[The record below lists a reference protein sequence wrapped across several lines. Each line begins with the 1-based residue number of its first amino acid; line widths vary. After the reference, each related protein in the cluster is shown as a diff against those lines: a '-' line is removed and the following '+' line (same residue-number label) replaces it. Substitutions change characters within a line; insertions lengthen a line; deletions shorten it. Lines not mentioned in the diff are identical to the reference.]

1 MSELDNKIETRTIA
15 SLLGLN
21 FFIPN
26 YQRGYRWT
34 SQQVTDLL
42 KDVYEFVKK
51 DRKQDEFYCLQPIV
65 VKKMSPE
72 DLVRNSLDGEWYE
85 VIDGQQRLTT
95 IKIILKY
102 LIKRQ
107 MNEDEREEFKDKK
120 IKIKYATRKD
130 SEKFFDKLGEEEIDA
145 NGNIDYT
152 YITDAYRAVESWFKS
167 LKEHADKRA
176 ICDTF
181 TCEKGVASNLH
192 GTIQVVWYESNEKNP
207 ENVFRRLNIGKIPL
221 TNAELIK
228 ALFLNGSNFKSEKD
242 ADYKNS
248 RYYLK
253 QLEIANMWDKVE
265 YTLHDERFWLFI
277 HQKEYSNPTR
287 IDFIFDLIK
296 DKDVLE
302 VKKLF
307 GDNLD
312 NYEKELG
319 TDSYKTFRYFYFY
332 LTKNMEDKEK
342 LVDDDKEKLINDC
355 WKVVKSIF
363 DVFVEWYND
372 IELYHYVGFLVQCDS
387 KLKIAE
393 LYDEWNS
400 WKCKKDF
407 VGGLK
412 NRINHVIASCRNL
425 DQQYEYSEDT
435 DNDSSD
441 EKKDKYP
448 DKTKVRPLL
457 LLHNIQTVIN
467 QNKNFEGKKEYGL
480 GFYYKFPFHLY
491 ALENWNIE
499 HIYPETTNDMDDLKE
514 QKEWLVSLYNSDV
527 PDKLKKTIIS
537 FLNTDFKD
545 KEDDCRERF
554 KEIYNKYF
562 KKLERNKQIL
572 NEQDRNK
579 VWNFVLLDEHTNKS
593 YGNAIFSVKRRCIL
607 GKDQGEKWVYN
618 PNHVL
623 TKWPKLDSNKTN
635 EESQCDWCK
644 SILDFGLT
652 DEKLKKEITTFL
664 ETKFQDKNERRSKFD
679 KIYKKIESD
688 DSVYTAFVPVSTKN
702 VFMKS
707 YTPGPND
714 LSEWTKY
721 DAECYLNNIENVLKS
736 SGFNIEREKLQAED

>member
-21 FFIPN
+21 FFIPS

-42 KDVYEFVKK
+42 NDVYEFVNKGEKK
-51 DRKQDEFYCLQPIV
+51 DEFYCLQPIV

-107 MNEDEREEFKDKK
+107 MTEDEREEFKDKK

-152 YITDAYRAVESWFKS
+152 YITDAYRTVESWFKS

-176 ICDTF
+176 ICATF
-181 TCEKGVASNLH
+181 ICEKGVASNSH
-192 GTIQVVWYESNEKNP
+192 GTVQVIWYETNESNP

-228 ALFLNGSNFKSEKD
+228 ALFLNSSNFKPKNNTD
-242 ADYKNS
+242 DKNS
-248 RYYLK
+248 RIYLK
-253 QLEIANMWDKVE
+253 QLEIANMWDKIE
-265 YTLHDERFWLFI
+265 YTLHDEKFWLFI

-302 VKKLF
+302 VEKF
-307 GDNLD
+307 FDNASAD
-312 NYEKELG
+312 YDKELG

-332 LTKNMEDKEK
+332 LTKNNVDKNVDKEQ
-342 LVDDDKEKLINDC
+342 LINDC

-363 DVFVEWYND
+363 DVFVEWFND
-372 IELYHYVGFLVQCDS
+372 IELYHYVGFLVQCDP
-387 KLKIAE
+387 KLKITD
-393 LYDEWNS
+393 LYDEWKDS
-400 WKCKKDF
+400 EYKKDF
-407 VGGLK
+407 IVKLK
-412 NRINHVIASCRNL
+412 QRINDVIKPCNNL
-425 DQQYEYSEDT
+425 DNQYEYSEDT
-435 DNDSSD
+435 EKNGNDG
-441 EKKDKYP
+441 EKDKCP

-499 HIYPETTNDMDDLKE
+499 HISPETTNDMDDWKE
-514 QKEWLVSLYNSDV
+514 QKEWLESLYNSEKF
-527 PDKLKKTIIS
+527 DKLKDSIIS
-537 FLNTDFKD
+537 FLRADFKD
-545 KEDDCRERF
+545 RDDERKEFFMNIRNEYDENF
-554 KEIYNKYF
+554 KQD
-562 KKLERNKQIL
+562 KQSL
-572 NEQDRNK
+572 NEKDRNK
-579 VWNFVLLDEHTNKS
+579 VWNFVLLDEHTNKREPLKIHS
-593 YGNAIFSVKRRCIL
+593 FPE
-607 GKDQGEKWVYN
+607 D
-618 PNHVL
+618 
-623 TKWPKLDSNKTN
+623 
-635 EESQCDWCK
+635 
-644 SILDFGLT
+644 GL
-652 DEKLKKEITTFL
+652 ICR
-664 ETKFQDKNERRSKFD
+664 FQ
-679 KIYKKIESD
+679 
-688 DSVYTAFVPVSTKN
+688 A
-702 VFMKS
+702 
-707 YTPGPND
+707 
-714 LSEWTKY
+714 
-721 DAECYLNNIENVLKS
+721 
-736 SGFNIEREKLQAED
+736 